1 MSELNTSSSY
11 VKCEAGIKSHP
22 FSPRRMESINS
33 EEFRQDLLRCLH
45 GVDSLIKPLLLQNI
59 GLAEVKEELKLKLGR
74 LIQDHIDL
82 IIDTAALK
90 HEKQTDLPPANLLD
104 KSVKQEYFEEDIK
117 DEASSELPPPQ
128 PSEVDILMGEYGI
141 KTEPITDDSDDSL
154 TLHNKRPR
162 QQLLP
167 SDEMIEPR
175 PLGQK
180 RAKIYGIAEN
190 ERRPFEFDAPKKPK
204 SFGIKQTFGM
214 KPLRFSLKENG
225 EEYMIGSE
233 VSFFKLEQSSI

>member
-1 MSELNTSSSY
+1 MEWCELT
-11 VKCEAGIKSHP
+11 I
-22 FSPRRMESINS
+22 
-33 EEFRQDLLRCLH
+33 
-45 GVDSLIKPLLLQNI
+45 
-59 GLAEVKEELKLKLGR
+59 LAV
-74 LIQDHIDL
+74 
-82 IIDTAALK
+82 
-90 HEKQTDLPPANLLD
+90 
-104 KSVKQEYFEEDIK
+104 
-117 DEASSELPPPQ
+117 ASSL
-128 PSEVDILMGEYGI
+128 SDVSNV
-141 KTEPITDDSDDSL
+141 ITS
-154 TLHNKRPR
+154 NKRPR
-162 QQLLP
+162 LQLLP

-190 ERRPFEFDAPKKPK
+190 ERRPFEFDASKKPK

>member
-1 MSELNTSSSY
+1 MDL
-11 VKCEAGIKSHP
+11 
-22 FSPRRMESINS
+22 INS
-33 EEFRQDLLRCLH
+33 EEFRQNLLRCLH
-45 GVDSLIKPLLLQNI
+45 GLDSLIKPLLLQNKS
-59 GLAEVKEELKLKLGR
+59 LAVVKEELKLKLGR
-74 LIQDHIDL
+74 LIQGHIDL
-82 IIDTAALK
+82 IIDTAAQK

-104 KSVKQEYFEEDIK
+104 KSVKQEYFEEEIK

-128 PSEVDILMGEYGI
+128 AFEVDILMGEYGI
-141 KTEPITDDSDDSL
+141 KTEPIADDSDDSL

-190 ERRPFEFDAPKKPK
+190 KRRPFEFDASKKPK
-204 SFGIKQTFGM
+204 GFGIKQTFGM

>member
-1 MSELNTSSSY
+1 
-11 VKCEAGIKSHP
+11 
-22 FSPRRMESINS
+22 
-33 EEFRQDLLRCLH
+33 
-45 GVDSLIKPLLLQNI
+45 
-59 GLAEVKEELKLKLGR
+59 
-74 LIQDHIDL
+74 
-82 IIDTAALK
+82 
-90 HEKQTDLPPANLLD
+90 
-104 KSVKQEYFEEDIK
+104 
-117 DEASSELPPPQ
+117 
-128 PSEVDILMGEYGI
+128 MGEYGI
-141 KTEPITDDSDDSL
+141 KTEPIADDSDDSL

-190 ERRPFEFDAPKKPK
+190 ERRPFEFDASKTPK

-214 KPLRFSLKENG
+214 EPLRFSLKENG